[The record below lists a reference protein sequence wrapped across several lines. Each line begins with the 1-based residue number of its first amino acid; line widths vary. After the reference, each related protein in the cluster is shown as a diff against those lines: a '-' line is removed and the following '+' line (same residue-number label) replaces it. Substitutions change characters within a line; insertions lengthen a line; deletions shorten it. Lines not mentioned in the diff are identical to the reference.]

1 MSSSISFWRVLVSV
15 HLPFW
20 RVFEKNGFPHCT
32 GNTKEHLCSPLVFG
46 RVRVAHLISFL
57 CCVFGRVRI
66 AHLIS
71 FLCCVFGRVCVA
83 HLISFLC
90 CVLFLFCLSLSCGCC
105 VQCCQC
111 LSIFSNV
118 YSKHQARTPDFNLL
132 LSLYTINI
140 ITQIIVSA

>member
-1 MSSSISFWRVLVSV
+1 MRFCEIVKYIDTCIVEQMLIYYFLKTDRTYNLLCTYNYLCNNVDSI
-15 HLPFW
+15 
-20 RVFEKNGFPHCT
+20 
-32 GNTKEHLCSPLVFG
+32 
-46 RVRVAHLISFL
+46 
-57 CCVFGRVRI
+57 
-66 AHLIS
+66 HLIS

-140 ITQIIVSA
+140 TETSTRQNEIELDMFGE

>member
-1 MSSSISFWRVLVSV
+1 MNIWQSR
-15 HLPFW
+15 
-20 RVFEKNGFPHCT
+20 RRNT
-32 GNTKEHLCSPLVFG
+32 GNTKEHLGSPLAVG
-46 RVRVAHLISFL
+46 RVRVAY
-57 CCVFGRVRI
+57 
-66 AHLIS
+66 LIS

-83 HLISFLC
+83 HLISFLG

-111 LSIFSNV
+111 FSIFSNV

-140 ITQIIVSA
+140 ITQIIVSAQKIVSAVRFQKIIN